1 MPIRRPSA
9 SGALTSSANSR
20 AHRSNDS
27 HHGYPGNAPRQPVAV
42 PATSPGIAGA
52 TATPQQKVVQV
63 LVNRLKNKV
72 IEIPFF
78 PCLAPSFSDHDS
90 ISFRQTRV
98 SFLMHSNRTKPLN
111 RLSKPL
117 WNYPMTHWISSHG
130 PSQNCWI
137 AWQRSE
143 MKCCCEMTSS

>member
-27 HHGYPGNAPRQPVAV
+27 HHGYPGNVRQPVAV
-42 PATSPGIAGA
+42 PASTPGIAGA

-72 IEIPFF
+72 IEIPCF
-78 PCLAPSFSDHDS
+78 PRLATSFSNHDS
-90 ISFRQTRV
+90 VSFRQIQVSLLTR
-98 SFLMHSNRTKPLN
+98 SNRTKLSNRPSRPLSN
-111 RLSKPL
+111 C
-117 WNYPMTHWISSHG
+117 PMIHWISSHG
-130 PSQNCWI
+130 ASRNSWT
-137 AWQRSE
+137 AWQRSD
-143 MKCCCEMTSS
+143 KCSFKVN